1 MLASASPRRAE
12 LLCRVVGPRRFE
24 VVVADVDETPAE
36 EEQPEAVA
44 LRLAVAKAQAVAA
57 RYPNSIVV
65 AADTVVDLDGEVLGK
80 PLDAHHAVELL
91 GRLSGRGHLVH
102 TGVAVWTPESGDGHR
117 RACVTRW
124 VDSAEVAF
132 KALTTSDIE
141 DYVASGEPLDKAG
154 AYGIQGGAAAF
165 VTLLR
170 GDVDT
175 VIGLPLGRLS
185 EELNELGVRV
195 ISDGGSS

>member
-1 MLASASPRRAE
+1 MLASSSPRRAE
-12 LLCRVVGPRRFE
+12 LLGRVVGPRRFE
-24 VVVADVDETPAE
+24 VVVADVDETPGE
-36 EEQPEAVA
+36 DEQPGPVA

-57 RYPNSIVV
+57 LHPDSIVV

-80 PLDAHHAVELL
+80 PLDARHAIDLL
-91 GRLSGRGHLVH
+91 ERLSGRGHLVH
-102 TGVAVWTPESGDGHR
+102 TGVAVCAPESGGGR
-117 RACVTRW
+117 RRPRAASW

-132 KALTTSDIE
+132 KALTTSEIE

-165 VTLLR
+165 VTHLR

-175 VIGLPLGRLS
+175 VIGLPLARLS
-185 EELNELGVRV
+185 EELHELGVRV